1 MFWLL
6 AAVFL
11 LLAGPTPEY
20 LQAQEK
26 VKEGERLMSSEQFE
40 KAVVVFREAIRLEP
54 TLMMAHYRL
63 GQAHMALKQYPS
75 AITAFKGAREAF
87 AARAALALTASQ
99 ENDERVQDRLRDLN
113 DKIRTNQERALPD
126 GSPEARERD
135 RMVSLWEIEIQNLQ
149 RSSRGSMPGPPPLP
163 PGLPLALGSAYF
175 RAGQLPEAEKEYR
188 AAVAIQP
195 NLGEPRSNLAV
206 VLLLTGR
213 APEAS
218 EQLKLAEKYGFKVAP
233 GLKQD
238 VEKALASAN

>member
-1 MFWLL
+1 MLWLL
-6 AAVFL
+6 AAAFL
-11 LLAGPTPEY
+11 LLAGPTPAY

-26 VKEGERLMSSEQFE
+26 LKEGERLMSSEQFE
-40 KAVVVFREAIRLEP
+40 KAAATFREAIRIEP

-75 AITAFKGAREAF
+75 AISAFKGAREAF
-87 AARAALALTASQ
+87 AARSALALTESQ
-99 ENDERVQDRLRDLN
+99 ENDIRVQDRIRDLQ
-113 DKIRTNQERALPD
+113 DKIRTNQERQLAE

-135 RMVSLWEIEIQNLQ
+135 RMIGLWEMETQNLQ
-149 RSSRGSMPGPPPLP
+149 RSSRSSMPGPPPLP

-188 AAVAIQP
+188 AALEIQP
-195 NLGEPRSNLAV
+195 TLGEPRNNLAV

-213 APEAS
+213 PAEAA
-218 EQLKLAEKYGFKVAP
+218 EQLKLAEKNGFTVAP

-238 VEKALASAN
+238 VEKALASSK

>member
-1 MFWLL
+1 MLWLL
-6 AAVFL
+6 AAAFL
-11 LLAGPTPEY
+11 LLAAPTPEY

-26 VKEGERLMSSEQFE
+26 LKEGEKLMSSEQFE
-40 KAVVVFREAIRLEP
+40 KAAEAFREAIRIEP

-87 AARAALALTASQ
+87 AARSALALDASL
-99 ENDERVQDRLRDLN
+99 ENDQRVQARIRDLQ
-113 DKIRTNQERALPD
+113 DKIRQNQERQLAE

-135 RMVSLWEIEIQNLQ
+135 RRIGQWEIDIQNLE
-149 RSSRGSMPGPPPLP
+149 RSSRSSMPGPPPLP

-188 AAVAIQP
+188 AAVEIQP
-195 NLGEPRSNLAV
+195 TLGEPRNNLAV

-213 APEAS
+213 PAEAS
-218 EQLKLAEKYGFKVAP
+218 EQLKLAEKNGFKVAP

>member
-1 MFWLL
+1 MLWFL
-6 AAVFL
+6 AAAL

-26 VKEGERLMSSEQFE
+26 LKEDKKLMSSEQFE
-40 KAVVVFREAIRLEP
+40 KAVVVFREAIRIEP

-63 GQAHMALKQYPS
+63 GQAHMALKQYTS

-87 AARAALALTASQ
+87 AERSALALTESQ
-99 ENDERVQDRLRDLN
+99 ENDIRVQDRIRDLQ

-135 RMVSLWEIEIQNLQ
+135 RMVSLWEMETQNLQ
-149 RSSRGSMPGPPPLP
+149 RSSRSTMPGTPPLP

-188 AAVAIQP
+188 AALAIQP
-195 NLGEPRSNLAV
+195 TLGEPRNNLAV

-213 APEAS
+213 PAEAS
-218 EQLKLAEKYGFKVAP
+218 EQLKLAEKGGFKVAP
-233 GLKQD
+233 GLKD
-238 VEKALASAN
+238 DIEKALASAN

>member
-1 MFWLL
+1 MLWLL
-6 AAVFL
+6 AAAFL
-11 LLAGPTPEY
+11 LLSGPTPEY

-26 VKEGERLMSSEQFE
+26 VKEGEKLMSSEQFE
-40 KAVVVFREAIRLEP
+40 KAVVVFREAIRIEP

-63 GQAHMALKQYPS
+63 GQAHMALRQYPS

-87 AARAALALTASQ
+87 AARSALAITMSQ
-99 ENDERVQDRLRDLN
+99 ENELRVQDRIRDLQ
-113 DKIRTNQERALPD
+113 DKIRTNQERQLAE

-135 RMVSLWEIEIQNLQ
+135 RMIGLWEMETQNLQ
-149 RSSRGSMPGPPPLP
+149 RSSRGSMPGAPPLP

-175 RAGQLPEAEKEYR
+175 RNGQLPEAEKEYR
-188 AAVAIQP
+188 AAVEIQP
-195 NLGEPRSNLAV
+195 TLGEPRNNLAV

-238 VEKALASAN
+238 IETALAKAN

>member
-1 MFWLL
+1 MFWVL
-6 AAVFL
+6 AAAF

-26 VKEGERLMSSEQFE
+26 LKEGETLMSSEQFE
-40 KAVVVFREAIRLEP
+40 KAAAVFREAIALEP

-87 AARAALALTASQ
+87 AQRSALALTASQ
-99 ENDERVQDRLRDLN
+99 ENEVRVQDRIRDLQ
-113 DKIRTNQERALPD
+113 DKIRTNQERQLAE

-135 RMVSLWEIEIQNLQ
+135 RRIGQWEIEIQNLQ

-188 AAVAIQP
+188 AALQIQP
-195 NLGEPRSNLAV
+195 NLGEPRNNLAV

-213 APEAS
+213 AAEAS
-218 EQLKLAEKYGFKVAP
+218 EQLKLAEKNGFKVAP

-238 VEKALASAN
+238 IEKALASAN